1 MSTAKAAT
9 SMRGTIT
16 SAVMI
21 SAKPWS
27 PRPRS
32 EARVSRCSAKAGLDP
47 HDHLIC
53 HRDAVTRQEAD
64 DVLVLR
70 LDPDADVVRAVGR
83 ALTSLTHVRRAVE
96 AVPVVRLQTGRAAG
110 RGRVCKSG

>member
-9 SMRGTIT
+9 SMSGTVT

-32 EARVSRCSAKAGLDP
+32 ATRVSRSSAKAGLDP

-53 HRDAVTRQEAD
+53 HRDAVAGQEAD

-70 LDPDADVVRAVGR
+70 LAPDADIVCAVGR
-83 ALTSLTHVRRAVE
+83 TLTSLTHVRRAVE
-96 AVPVVRLQTGRAAG
+96 AVPVGRLARGVAPQAAG
-110 RGRVCKSG
+110 GGS